1 MPVRQ
6 LGRRH
11 FLRGTGGALLSIPFL
26 QSLAPKTARAQAPD
40 SRFFVAFL
48 TMHGGVWPENM
59 YPGDH
64 TLTNSHSL
72 YSDHAIRWGRLAAGS
87 STGQVALSS
96 VLTSTSGSMPQSLI
110 DQMMVIRGLD
120 VATRL
125 GHSSGQLGNY
135 ERADHRDNASLYV
148 PTIDQVL
155 ASWPGFYGSGDPY
168 LLRSMHVGGGL
179 SWVERSSGVQAM
191 EPATSPDVLFRM
203 LLSDVS
209 LQAPTPTPSIP
220 VSNEGRTPVLNRVVE
235 HYNQL
240 VNGAFGDSRR
250 LSANDKARLND
261 HMDMVA
267 DLARRFDAAAPAGA
281 VAKASGVGA
290 ACDPQSGNTGN
301 TQTSGDMYSPRYE
314 NLKAWHQDFNAVFAA
329 AISCG
334 ASRIG
339 TMRIASPFHQSPSFT
354 VDWEQWHE
362 PIAHRASYT
371 QERWA
376 REGNL
381 PEHPQD
387 TLVTAKN
394 NFYREVYVDLIGR
407 LHDIDAGDGTSVL
420 DKGLVMWVQESGPYT
435 HHADSIPVVTAGSAN
450 GYFNT
455 GHFFDLRK
463 RDNPTFPDRSGENT
477 ILHDKR
483 RAGIL
488 YNQWL
493 SNILQSMG
501 MSPSEFHRNH
511 PEGWAGYGCAET
523 VLNEQYPQRLFND
536 ANEKIAKV
544 TSGT

>member
-1 MPVRQ
+1 MP
-6 LGRRH
+6 
-11 FLRGTGGALLSIPFL
+11 
-26 QSLAPKTARAQAPD
+26 APGE
-40 SRFFVAFL
+40 SR
-48 TMHGGVWPENM
+48 
-59 YPGDH
+59 
-64 TLTNSHSL
+64 TN
-72 YSDHAIRWGRLAAGS
+72 
-87 STGQVALSS
+87 
-96 VLTSTSGSMPQSLI
+96 
-110 DQMMVIRGLD
+110 
-120 VATRL
+120 
-125 GHSSGQLGNY
+125 
-135 ERADHRDNASLYV
+135 
-148 PTIDQVL
+148 
-155 ASWPGFYGSGDPY
+155 
-168 LLRSMHVGGGL
+168 
-179 SWVERSSGVQAM
+179 
-191 EPATSPDVLFRM
+191 
-203 LLSDVS
+203 
-209 LQAPTPTPSIP
+209 
-220 VSNEGRTPVLNRVVE
+220 VLNRVVE
-235 HYNQL
+235 HYNRL
-240 VNGAFGDSRR
+240 VNGAFGDARR

-267 DLARRFDAAAPAGA
+267 DLARRFDAASPAG
-281 VAKASGVGA
+281 VATKASGVGA
-290 ACDPQSGNTGN
+290 ACDPQSGNSGN
-301 TQTSGDMYSPRYE
+301 TDTSGDMYSPRYDD
-314 NLKAWHQDFNAVFAA
+314 LKTWHQDFNAVFAA

-339 TMRIASPFHQSPSFT
+339 TVRIANPFHQSPSFT

-371 QERWA
+371 AERWA

-394 NFYREVYVDLIGR
+394 NFYREVYLDLVGR

-463 RDNPTFPDRSGENT
+463 RDNPTFPDWSDGNT

-501 MSPSEFHRNH
+501 MSPNEFYRNH

-523 VLNEQYPQRLFND
+523 ELNAQYPQRLFND
-536 ANEKIAKV
+536 ANKKIAKV